1 MTRSWSKVLVAGLIT
16 VAAAL
21 PARAEDGA
29 RRTSTQ
35 RVVSATTTVAPAPT
49 AQAPTAP
56 QVDNRQHQC
65 QSLLCNRYVII
76 GMSF

>member
-1 MTRSWSKVLVAGLIT
+1 MTRSGSKVLVAGLIT
-16 VAAAL
+16 LAAAL
-21 PARAEDGA
+21 PAKAEDGA

-35 RVVSATTTVAPAPT
+35 RAVSAPAVAQVPTTRAPIV
-49 AQAPTAP
+49 P

-65 QSLLCNRYVII
+65 QSPLCNRYVII